1 MVVAEACLWQTKEE
15 VEDYME
21 ILAYLEKLREAMKE
35 IDIDL
40 MDEIMGKLQGFKYS
54 SQVQKSI
61 EKLSVF
67 VTNLDSRQAD
77 IQIEELINQI
87 K

>member
-40 MDEIMGKLQGFKYS
+40 MDEIMGKLQG
-54 SQVQKSI
+54 I
-61 EKLSVF
+61 EV
-67 VTNLDSRQAD
+67 
-77 IQIEELINQI
+77 
-87 K
+87 